1 MSNALNNYLLV
12 RLFHEQGII
21 GAYGSNHVKRLF
33 VFITIFM
40 LNEHTAL
47 SIFIKVKRKEKEKK
61 NYSCASQHFLRHHI
75 S

>member
-33 VFITIFM
+33 IFITIFM

-47 SIFIKVKRKEKEKK
+47 SIFIKVKKK

>member
-40 LNEHTAL
+40 LNEHAAL
-47 SIFIKVKRKEKEKK
+47 SILIKVKKK
-61 NYSCASQHFLRHHI
+61 KKKKKRITHAHRNTSYDI
-75 S
+75 I